1 MEHWDVRLLSASYR
15 RENGNDLAIEM
26 FGKTSEGES
35 ITVRYVGFEPYFHL
49 VSPNEAVIREL
60 ESDPNVRRV
69 ETIKLFHLGE
79 WEDSAKVVVTFPW
92 LVPDFR
98 KRLRDRF
105 TVLAADIPFHH
116 RFIYDMDM
124 GSCIRVFGRRSE
136 GPYTTDLVVDMDVL
150 EETIGDDGNPLKRPN
165 FENIEPFNPKLKILA
180 FDIETSIREGNI
192 YTICYVVRDDGEL
205 RNGKPIEGTEK
216 EIIEFFGE
224 VIAEEDPDVITGYN
238 IDNFDIPTVM
248 ERAKENGIEEIN
260 WGRDR
265 SSPRHIMGR
274 FWRLKGRLVADAW
287 WAAKMELRPKQ
298 ETLNHVAKLVL
309 GEEKLDVDPKQMD
322 QEWQLDREKVM
333 RYCVKDAELSLRILE
348 HVDVLRKNMDLASVS
363 KLPVEDVLSS
373 GSSTL
378 IDSILIREADREH
391 IAVPLTG
398 KYERT
403 NAIEGGYV
411 HTIEPGL
418 YHWVCVLDFK
428 SMYPSLIIAKN
439 ICFTTL
445 NPKGEIIAPNGVRYL
460 SSDQREGLLPR
471 ILERLMSERDDT
483 KKRMKSANTPEEF
496 RYYDGLQQAIKILMN
511 AVYGVFASSF
521 YRFTDKSI
529 GSSITAFARE
539 TVKSII
545 RGLEA
550 EDYTVIYSDTDSLF
564 LQSPHEDLDQ
574 TVDFGG
580 RMASRFSKEGALLEF
595 EKVLEPLFSH
605 GKKKRYVGKV
615 VWPEEQLLIRGYEV
629 RRTDSFD
636 LQSEVLM
643 EVFKK
648 ILEGETEE
656 AVSLARQRVK
666 DTMEGEIPVEKL
678 VISRTVKQFSY
689 YKDPNTQVN
698 VQAAKKLMDM
708 GYEFIP
714 GMKVSWVVINSK
726 KTPQEIEPYISGR
739 EFKSSPDYKYYAERL
754 AQTVARAT
762 EVFGWDEKSL
772 MMGSQ
777 QVTLFDQTFGNDRKH
792 KKKVEGRPK
801 ITSNSKTLEDFF

>member
-1 MEHWDVRLLSASYR
+1 MEHWDVRLLSVSYR
-15 RENGNDLAIEM
+15 RETGNDLAIEM
-26 FGKTSEGES
+26 YGKTSEGES
-35 ITVRYVGFEPYFHL
+35 ITARYVGFEPYFHL
-49 VSPNEAVIREL
+49 VEPDRASIKEL
-60 ESDPNVRRV
+60 EADPNVRRV
-69 ETIKLFHLGE
+69 ETIQLFYNGE
-79 WEDSAKVVVTFPW
+79 WKDAARVVVTFPW

-98 KRLRDRF
+98 KKLKERF
-105 TVLAADIPFHH
+105 EVLAADIPFHH

-124 GSCIRVFGRRSE
+124 GACVRIHGNRSE
-136 GPYTTDLVVDMDVL
+136 GAHTTDLVVEVDVV
-150 EETIGDDGNPLKRPN
+150 DGPHPQDPKRRVRRPH
-165 FENIEPFNPKLKILA
+165 FENIEPFNPQLKVLA
-180 FDIETSIREGNI
+180 FDIETSIKHGNI
-192 YTICYVVRDDGEL
+192 YTICYTIMDDGEL
-205 RNGKPIEGTEK
+205 RSGDPIHGEER
-216 EIIEFFGE
+216 EIIESFGQ
-224 VIAEEDPDVITGYN
+224 VIADEDPDVITGYN
-238 IDNFDIPTVM
+238 IDNYDIPTVI
-248 ERAKENGIEEIN
+248 ERAKENGIEELK
-260 WGRDR
+260 WGRDGTD
-265 SSPRHIMGR
+265 PKHIMGR
-274 FWRLKGRLVADAW
+274 FWRLNGRLIADAW

-322 QEWQLDREKVM
+322 QEWVRDREKVM
-333 RYCVKDAELSLRILE
+333 RYCIKDAELSLRILE
-348 HVDVLRKNMDLASVS
+348 KVGTVRKNMDLAAVS
-363 KLPVEDVLSS
+363 KLPVEDVLTS

-445 NPKGEIIAPNGVRYL
+445 SEKGQIVAPNGVRYL
-460 SSDQREGLLPR
+460 SKEQREGLLPR
-471 ILERLMSERDDT
+471 ILVRLMEERDET
-483 KKRMKSANTPEEF
+483 KGRMKVAKTPEEH
-496 RYYDGLQQAIKILMN
+496 RYYDGLQQAIKVLMN

-539 TVKSII
+539 TVKGII
-545 RGLEA
+545 RGLES
-550 EDYTVIYSDTDSLF
+550 EGLTVIYSDTDSLF
-564 LQSPHEDLDQ
+564 LQSPHDNLDE
-574 TVDFGG
+574 TVGFGSE
-580 RMASRFSKEGALLEF
+580 MASRFSREGALLEF
-595 EKVLEPLFSH
+595 ERVLEPLFSH

-648 ILEGETEE
+648 ILEGEADE
-656 AVSLARQRVK
+656 AVVLARQRVR
-666 DTMEGEIPVEKL
+666 DTMEGKVPVEKL
-678 VISRTVKQFSY
+678 VISRTVRQFSF
-689 YKDPNTQVN
+689 YKDPDTQVN
-698 VQAAKKLMDM
+698 VQAAKKLMEM

-714 GMKVSWVVINSK
+714 GMKVSWVVTNSK
-726 KTPQEIEPYISGR
+726 KTPQEVDPYISGR
-739 EFKSSPDYKYYAERL
+739 EFESTPDYRYYAERL

-777 QVTLFDQTFGNDRKH
+777 QFTLFDTTFDPP
-792 KKKVEGRPK
+792 KKPK
-801 ITSNSKTLEDFF
+801 KNSVKRSNKSMSLEDFM

>member
-15 RENGNDLAIEM
+15 RKNGNDLAIEM

-49 VSPNEAVIREL
+49 VSPNEGAIKEL
-60 ESDPNVRRV
+60 GSDPNVRRV
-69 ETIKLFHLGE
+69 EAIKLFHQGE
-79 WEDSAKVVVTFPW
+79 WKDSAKVVVTFPW

-98 KRLRDRF
+98 KRYKDRF

-116 RFIYDMDM
+116 RFVYDMDM
-124 GSCIRVFGRRSE
+124 GSCIRVFGRVSE

-150 EETIGDDGNPLKRPN
+150 EEVTGDPGKPSKRPN
-165 FENIEPFNPKLKILA
+165 FKNIEPFNPKLKILA

-205 RNGKPIEGTEK
+205 RSGKPIQGTEK
-216 EIIEFFGE
+216 EIIVSFGE

-238 IDNFDIPTVM
+238 IDNYDIPTVM

-265 SSPRHIMGR
+265 TGPKHIMGR
-274 FWRLKGRLVADAW
+274 FWRLNGRLVADAW

-322 QEWQLDREKVM
+322 KEWQLDREKVM
-333 RYCVKDAELSLRILE
+333 RYCIKDAELSLRILE
-348 HVDVLRKNMDLASVS
+348 HVDILRKNMDLASVS

-445 NPKGEIIAPNGVRYL
+445 NPRGEIVAPNGVRYL
-460 SSDQREGLLPR
+460 SRDQREGLLPR

-483 KKRMKSANTPEEF
+483 KARMKSANTPEEY

-550 EDYTVIYSDTDSLF
+550 EDHTVIYSDTDSLF

-574 TVDFGG
+574 TVEFGSN
-580 RMASRFSKEGALLEF
+580 MASRFSKEGALLEF
-595 EKVLEPLFSH
+595 ERVLEPLFSH

-615 VWPEEQLLIRGYEV
+615 VWPEEQLLIRGYEI

-648 ILEGETEE
+648 ILGGETEE
-656 AVSLARQRVK
+656 AVSLARQRVM
-666 DTMEGEIPVEKL
+666 DTMDGKIPVEKL

-689 YKDPNTQVN
+689 YKDPDTQVN

-726 KTPQEIEPYISGR
+726 KTPQEVEPYISGR
-739 EFKSSPDYKYYAERL
+739 EFESSPDYKYYAERL

-777 QVTLFDQTFGNDRKH
+777 QFTLFDQTFGNDRKH
-792 KKKVEGRPK
+792 KKKVENKPK
-801 ITSNSKTLEDFF
+801 TTSNSKTLEDFF